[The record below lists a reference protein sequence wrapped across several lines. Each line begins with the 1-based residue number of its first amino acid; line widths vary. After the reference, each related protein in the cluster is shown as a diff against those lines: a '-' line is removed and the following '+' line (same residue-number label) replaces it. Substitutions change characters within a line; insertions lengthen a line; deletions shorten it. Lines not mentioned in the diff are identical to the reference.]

1 MDLKI
6 DFSENDLAPEDT
18 PRAMGGTELIQ
29 KWLFDRLD
37 PELKDYFQF
46 IASRKRK
53 LEDKPRLFWVHD
65 LAQDPEVEFL
75 KEHKNM
81 LDFEKIIFVSHWQQ
95 YQYGVLS
102 LIHI

>member
-18 PRAMGGTELIQ
+18 PKAMGGTELIQ

-46 IASRKRK
+46 IASRK
-53 LEDKPRLFWVHD
+53 
-65 LAQDPEVEFL
+65 
-75 KEHKNM
+75 KNTRR
-81 LDFEKIIFVSHWQQ
+81 
-95 YQYGVLS
+95 
-102 LIHI
+102 

>member
-1 MDLKI
+1 MDLKL

-18 PRAMGGTELIQ
+18 PREMGGTELIQ
-29 KWLFDRLD
+29 KWLFDSLD
-37 PELKDYFQF
+37 PELKDYFHF
-46 IASRKRK
+46 IASRKRT

-81 LDFEKIIFVSHWQQ
+81 LDFEKIIFVSNWQQ
-95 YQYGVLS
+95 YKYGVYLGVT
-102 LIHI
+102 